1 MLVCTHCGATKRTEE
16 LKFVYEPHGE
26 KHLNYNCRCGG
37 EFIKATECKVC
48 GKWFD
53 NTELHGVCEGC
64 LEEYE
69 TVETAIAIGSYSTE
83 KREINGFF
91 ADILT
96 TEMINDILGKYV
108 EEHYTDH
115 SKAVVDYLE
124 ADKSAYSE
132 YLEDK
137 YGE

>member
-1 MLVCTHCGATKRTEE
+1 MLVCTRCGATKRTEE

-37 EFIKATECKVC
+37 EFIKATKCKVC
-48 GKWFD
+48 GEWFD
-53 NTELHGVCEGC
+53 NTELHGVCEEC

-69 TVETAIAIGSYSTE
+69 TVETAMAIGAYSTK

-115 SKAVVDYLE
+115 STAVKDYLY

-132 YLEDK
+132 YIESLE
-137 YGE
+137 

>member
-1 MLVCTHCGATKRTEE
+1 MLVCNRCGTLVEDNELGYVTEM
-16 LKFVYEPHGE
+16 HGE
-26 KHLNYNCRCGG
+26 RHRNTVCRCGG
-37 EFIKATECKVC
+37 EFIPATQCKLC
-48 GKWFD
+48 GTWFD

-69 TVETAIAIGSYSTE
+69 TVETAIEIGSYSTE
-83 KREINGFF
+83 MREINGFF

-115 SKAVVDYLE
+115 STAVVDYLE

-132 YLEDK
+132 YLECE